1 MGIFTVQRQTLG
13 MVIAQKTKLDKE
25 TSPTIFY
32 SILQHLGGLWSV
44 IKVLEFK
51 VVVVIAFLNLRF

>member
-44 IKVLEFK
+44 IKVLEF
-51 VVVVIAFLNLRF
+51 

>member
-13 MVIAQKTKLDKE
+13 MVIAQKKLDKE

-32 SILQHLGGLWSV
+32 SILQHKGGLWSV
-44 IKVLEFK
+44 IKVLEF
-51 VVVVIAFLNLRF
+51 

>member
-32 SILQHLGGLWSV
+32 SIL
-44 IKVLEFK
+44 
-51 VVVVIAFLNLRF
+51 